1 MSCLQQH
8 YLWRGWWH
16 DAGGQKKRESHLHLY
31 FLAIMS
37 RTVCL
42 QMEKSTEHFVC
53 ERVKVRERGGERERE
68 RKREMGWKQDKRNN
82 MHNWNWDFNL
92 ARHGRGAGWW
102 RKGERIES
110 EGLMRKERAWLKE
123 GGLGCSE
130 TRPNM
135 KKDDKSAKTEMWE
148 GKRRDRGMRGG
159 GGRAWWNGH
168 IVWVCARWGRIQQY
182 YLDCTEFSIIACQG
196 MKPVPTQGGEQVS
209 AAEWG

>member
-53 ERVKVRERGGERERE
+53 ERVKVREREGARERE
-68 RKREMGWKQDKRNN
+68 RWWWKQDKRNN
-82 MHNWNWDFNL
+82 MHSWNWDFNL
-92 ARHGRGAGWW
+92 ARHGRGAGWR

-110 EGLMRKERAWLKE
+110 EGLMRRERAWLKE

-135 KKDDKSAKTEMWE
+135 KRMIRVPRQRCEKGRGETEGWE
-148 GKRRDRGMRGG
+148 EEEERDGM
-159 GGRAWWNGH
+159 
-168 IVWVCARWGRIQQY
+168 V
-182 YLDCTEFSIIACQG
+182 T
-196 MKPVPTQGGEQVS
+196 
-209 AAEWG
+209 